1 MDRLKYDGA
10 VTVRYNQLST
20 LTEGK
25 ERKIV
30 DMVSGKIVDCTV
42 VFVYEKQDIESIPNW
57 SPIDSLLRPS

>member
-10 VTVRYNQLST
+10 VTVKYNQLST

-30 DMVSGKIVDCTV
+30 GGVSKKSVDCTV
-42 VFVYEKQDIESIPNW
+42 VFVYEKQDIDSIPDW
-57 SPIDSLLRPS
+57 SPIDREF